1 MTMCPFVQYHCD
13 DVVRKRTR
21 IAAGRIIIIIQRD
34 ESGLG
39 QNGSTG
45 VVEWT
50 EFADDQMCSTRER
63 KVPHM
68 RLEFSH

>member
-1 MTMCPFVQYHCD
+1 MDSDGEPWRNTMTMGSLVQNYHD
-13 DVVRKRTR
+13 AMVRKRTR

-45 VVEWT
+45 GGRVDRV
-50 EFADDQMCSTRER
+50 C
-63 KVPHM
+63 
-68 RLEFSH
+68 

>member
-1 MTMCPFVQYHCD
+1 MTMCSFVQNYRED
-13 DVVRKRTR
+13 MVKKRTR

-45 VVEWT
+45 GGGVDRV
-50 EFADDQMCSTRER
+50 C
-63 KVPHM
+63 
-68 RLEFSH
+68 

>member
-1 MTMCPFVQYHCD
+1 MTMGSLVQNYRD
-13 DVVRKRTR
+13 AMVRKRTR

-45 VVEWT
+45 GGRVDRV
-50 EFADDQMCSTRER
+50 C
-63 KVPHM
+63 
-68 RLEFSH
+68 